1 MSCLINRGAH
11 KEMDRYKGQH
21 LVIKKAAGSYTHHGL
36 GLGDGRVIHYS
47 GLADDL
53 TNIGDIEELSL
64 DEFSKGKEVVVREHQ
79 ERAFTINEAIL
90 RARLRLGESQ
100 YHVLHNNC
108 EHLVEWC
115 INGRHFSQQSRRGKL
130 AYSAGIGV
138 RALVG
143 VKNPVGFL
151 AGAAAGYAYIHRQG
165 MKKMPDFR
173 KLEDEFIL
181 ACSRIDKHFLE

>member
-1 MSCLINRGAH
+1 MN
-11 KEMDRYKGQH
+11 DYKGKH

-53 TNIGDIEELSL
+53 ASAGVVEEVDLK
-64 DEFSKGKEVVVREHQ
+64 DFTKGKEITVKEHKGRE
-79 ERAFTINEAIL
+79 FNFDEAIL
-90 RARLRLGESQ
+90 RARLRLGEAQ

-130 AYSAGIGV
+130 AYSAGIGA
-138 RALVG
+138 RALIG

-151 AGAAAGYAYIHRQG
+151 AGAAAGYAYINHQG
-165 MKKMPDFR
+165 LKKVPDFQA
-173 KLEDEFIL
+173 LEDEFDRLLKNPI
-181 ACSRIDKHFLE
+181 FLQSGTS

>member
-1 MSCLINRGAH
+1 
-11 KEMDRYKGQH
+11 MDKYKGQH

-53 TNIGDIEELSL
+53 TSVGNIEEVSL
-64 DEFSKGKEVVVREHQ
+64 EEFAKGKDIIVRSHQ
-79 ERAFTINEAIL
+79 DRIFTVNEAIL

-108 EHLVEWC
+108 EHLVQWC
-115 INGRHFSQQSRRGKL
+115 INGKHFSQQSRRGKL
-130 AYSAGIGV
+130 AYSAGIGA
-138 RALVG
+138 RALIG

-151 AGAAAGYAYIHRQG
+151 AGAAAGYVYIHRQG
-165 MKKMPDFR
+165 IKKTPDFN
-173 KLEDEFIL
+173 KLEEEFDL
-181 ACSRIDKHFLE
+181 VCSRIDKRLLE

>member
-1 MSCLINRGAH
+1 MY
-11 KEMDRYKGQH
+11 DYKGKH

-36 GLGDGRVIHYS
+36 GLGDDRVIHYS

-53 TNIGDIEELSL
+53 ASAGVIEEVSL
-64 DEFSKGKEVVVREHQ
+64 EDFAKGKEIIIKDHDGRK
-79 ERAFTINEAIL
+79 FNPDEAIIRAHL
-90 RARLRLGESQ
+90 RIGEAQ

-115 INGRHFSQQSRRGKL
+115 INGKHFSQQSRRGKL

-138 RALVG
+138 RTLVG

-151 AGAAAGYAYIHRQG
+151 AGAVAGYAYINHQG
-165 MKKMPDFR
+165 LKKAPDFSELEEAFEQAINAKEYYQE
-173 KLEDEFIL
+173 KLCL
-181 ACSRIDKHFLE
+181 K